1 MAIEKR
7 YRTLDLETDVAIGVK
22 LPFVG
27 KNGILF
33 DLSYSTEEQLLS
45 NLTNLILTRK
55 GERVYQPAF
64 GTNLQDS
71 LFEQND
77 DVMRK
82 RVDYSI
88 KTAIEFWLPYINIVE
103 LIVNPV
109 IASSSKIDEHG
120 VIIKLTVQLNG
131 RDAETTLTF
140 LVTPTLI
147 TINN

>member
-7 YRTLDLETDVAIGVK
+7 YRPIDLLEDVAIGVK

-27 KNGILF
+27 KGGVLF

-45 NLTNLILTRK
+45 NLKNLILTRK

-77 DVMRK
+77 DIMRRK
-82 RVDYSI
+82 IENSI
-88 KTAIEFWLPYINIVE
+88 KTAIDFWLPYVNIVE
-103 LIVNPV
+103 LTVNNV

-120 VIIKLTVQLNG
+120 VVIKLTVQLNG
-131 RDAETTLTF
+131 RDAETSLTF

-147 TINN
+147 TINE